1 LSGYVS
7 EACCAEQL
15 PEAVGA
21 VHCDALRLVDIVE
34 QTGVAVLV
42 LHSCKSWARVPVP
55 LLQHTLRQRG
65 RQAEGGRQ
73 VAGAG
78 AAPETMVAS
87 LMKMRGASARS
98 CVMLRRCH
106 WCG

>member
-65 RQAEGGRQ
+65 RQAEGEGKSPT
-73 VAGAG
+73 
-78 AAPETMVAS
+78 PEQHP
-87 LMKMRGASARS
+87 KRWWRRS
-98 CVMLRRCH
+98 
-106 WCG
+106 